1 MHDFPLKCQCVWNSL
16 GCSFLFQYQVL
27 VGIPYVPLA
36 DCCTGIKYLANV
48 MTVLNS
54 SFCQFIEYQ
63 DAHANCLTE
72 STDFILNSVCN
83 FTTFGKELPIGS
95 AFLVFS

>member
-1 MHDFPLKCQCVWNSL
+1 
-16 GCSFLFQYQVL
+16 
-27 VGIPYVPLA
+27 
-36 DCCTGIKYLANV
+36 

-63 DAHANCLTE
+63 DAHANLLTE

-83 FTTFGKELPIGS
+83 FTSFCKELHIGS
-95 AFLVFS
+95 TFLVFS

>member
-1 MHDFPLKCQCVWNSL
+1 MI
-16 GCSFLFQYQVL
+16 L

-36 DCCTGIKYLANV
+36 DCCTCITYLAND

-54 SFCQFIEYQ
+54 SFCQFIVYQ
-63 DAHANCLTE
+63 DAHAGLLTE
-72 STDFILNSVCN
+72 SNDFILNSVCN
-83 FTTFGKELPIGS
+83 FTSFWKELPIGS

>member
-1 MHDFPLKCQCVWNSL
+1 M
-16 GCSFLFQYQVL
+16 
-27 VGIPYVPLA
+27 
-36 DCCTGIKYLANV
+36 ANV

-63 DAHANCLTE
+63 GAHANLLTE

-83 FTTFGKELPIGS
+83 FWKELHIGS
-95 AFLVFS
+95 TFLVFS

>member
-1 MHDFPLKCQCVWNSL
+1 
-16 GCSFLFQYQVL
+16 
-27 VGIPYVPLA
+27 
-36 DCCTGIKYLANV
+36 

-63 DAHANCLTE
+63 DAHANLLTE
-72 STDFILNSVCN
+72 SADFILNPVCN

>member
-1 MHDFPLKCQCVWNSL
+1 MYH
-16 GCSFLFQYQVL
+16 
-27 VGIPYVPLA
+27 
-36 DCCTGIKYLANV
+36 CTGILYLANV

-63 DAHANCLTE
+63 DAHANLLTE

-83 FTTFGKELPIGS
+83 FTTFWKELHIGS
-95 AFLVFS
+95 TFLVFS

>member
-1 MHDFPLKCQCVWNSL
+1 
-16 GCSFLFQYQVL
+16 
-27 VGIPYVPLA
+27 
-36 DCCTGIKYLANV
+36 

-63 DAHANCLTE
+63 DAYANLLTE

-83 FTTFGKELPIGS
+83 FTTFWKELHIGS
-95 AFLVFS
+95 PSIIYICSFSLGLNIGFKF